1 MSVDPISNLISNIVS
16 AQDQLSGKTL
26 FGVAGKVTR
35 VVGLTI
41 EVKGIKS
48 PIGNMCEIVIS
59 GQKKIP
65 AEIVGFKDNISILMP
80 LGDLEGISPGCKVIP
95 RNESFN
101 ISVGP
106 ELLGN
111 VINGLGEVISQEK
124 LSLSETCPIHNNPP
138 HPLKRKNI
146 DSILET
152 GVKAIDALLTCGIG
166 QRMGIFAGSG
176 VGKSTLLGT
185 ISRNSSADVN
195 VIALIGERGREVREF
210 IDRDLGPEG
219 LARSVVVV
227 ATSDQPAL
235 QRVKAALVAT
245 SIAEYFRDQ
254 GKNVLLMMDSV
265 TRFAMAQREIGLAV
279 GEPPTSRGYTPSVF
293 ALLPKLLER
302 AGNAE
307 KGSITGLYTILV
319 EGDDMNEPI
328 ADAARRIIKR
338 PTDDGTSV
346 NIGVVCEIEGI
357 EAFLP
362 IQELSHGWVN
372 DVNDLIQPGDTFNA
386 KIIEVDKD
394 KRKLTLS
401 VKALTDGPW
410 PDCVNRYSKNSFYA
424 GIVTGALEYGVFV
437 NLEPGL
443 DAFCKLPKSGRVH
456 EGDSVS
462 IIITRISAEEQRI
475 NGVIHR
481 ILRKAV

>member
-328 ADAARRIIKR
+328 ADAARGILDGHIILSRKIATQNHFPAIDILGSISRLMPALVSEEHREMAARLRDHLAVYNNHQDLINIGAYKKGHNFEIDQAIENYPRIIKFLKQGQFEKY
-338 PTDDGTSV
+338 TISESLQALNMVFQGV
-346 NIGVVCEIEGI
+346 N
-357 EAFLP
+357 
-362 IQELSHGWVN
+362 
-372 DVNDLIQPGDTFNA
+372 
-386 KIIEVDKD
+386 
-394 KRKLTLS
+394 
-401 VKALTDGPW
+401 
-410 PDCVNRYSKNSFYA
+410 
-424 GIVTGALEYGVFV
+424 
-437 NLEPGL
+437 
-443 DAFCKLPKSGRVH
+443 
-456 EGDSVS
+456 
-462 IIITRISAEEQRI
+462 
-475 NGVIHR
+475 
-481 ILRKAV
+481 

>member
-1 MSVDPISNLISNIVS
+1 MENLWTEIYSSRQNRSVLNWMVTGVEEYNDTLCLVMTKNRIKGLIP
-16 AQDQLSGKTL
+16 LSES
-26 FGVAGKVTR
+26 GVTESENPK
-35 VVGLTI
+35 LT
-41 EVKGIKS
+41 KARLS
-48 PIGNMCEIVIS
+48 S
-59 GQKKIP
+59 
-65 AEIVGFKDNISILMP
+65 
-80 LGDLEGISPGCKVIP
+80 
-95 RNESFN
+95 
-101 ISVGP
+101 
-106 ELLGN
+106 LLGQH
-111 VINGLGEVISQEK
+111 ISFIVTHTDKNNNLFIGSRLKATEK
-124 LSLSETCPIHNNPP
+124 LSSNAWN
-138 HPLKRKNI
+138 K
-146 DSILET
+146 
-152 GVKAIDALLTCGIG
+152 
-166 QRMGIFAGSG
+166 
-176 VGKSTLLGT
+176 
-185 ISRNSSADVN
+185 
-195 VIALIGERGREVREF
+195 
-210 IDRDLGPEG
+210 
-219 LARSVVVV
+219 
-227 ATSDQPAL
+227 
-235 QRVKAALVAT
+235 
-245 SIAEYFRDQ
+245 
-254 GKNVLLMMDSV
+254 
-265 TRFAMAQREIGLAV
+265 LAV
-279 GEPPTSRGYTPSVF
+279 GQTKQAT
-293 ALLPKLLER
+293 
-302 AGNAE
+302 
-307 KGSITGLYTILV
+307 
-319 EGDDMNEPI
+319 
-328 ADAARRIIKR
+328 ARRIIKR

>member
-1 MSVDPISNLISNIVS
+1 VENLWTEIYSSRQNRSVLDWMVTGVEEYNDTLCLVMTKNRIKGLIP
-16 AQDQLSGKTL
+16 LSES
-26 FGVAGKVTR
+26 GVTESENPK
-35 VVGLTI
+35 LT
-41 EVKGIKS
+41 KARLS
-48 PIGNMCEIVIS
+48 S
-59 GQKKIP
+59 
-65 AEIVGFKDNISILMP
+65 
-80 LGDLEGISPGCKVIP
+80 
-95 RNESFN
+95 
-101 ISVGP
+101 
-106 ELLGN
+106 LLGQH
-111 VINGLGEVISQEK
+111 ISFIVTHTDKNNNLFIGSRLKATEK
-124 LSLSETCPIHNNPP
+124 LSSNAWN
-138 HPLKRKNI
+138 K
-146 DSILET
+146 
-152 GVKAIDALLTCGIG
+152 
-166 QRMGIFAGSG
+166 
-176 VGKSTLLGT
+176 
-185 ISRNSSADVN
+185 
-195 VIALIGERGREVREF
+195 
-210 IDRDLGPEG
+210 
-219 LARSVVVV
+219 
-227 ATSDQPAL
+227 
-235 QRVKAALVAT
+235 
-245 SIAEYFRDQ
+245 
-254 GKNVLLMMDSV
+254 
-265 TRFAMAQREIGLAV
+265 LAV
-279 GEPPTSRGYTPSVF
+279 GQTKQAT
-293 ALLPKLLER
+293 
-302 AGNAE
+302 
-307 KGSITGLYTILV
+307 
-319 EGDDMNEPI
+319 
-328 ADAARRIIKR
+328 ARRIIKR

-481 ILRKAV
+481 ILLSRSRQPGRNGDFSRLPASSYGAKALKESYLTHFHNSILERRTKGVLAI